1 MTTET
6 KSFAEIFQS
15 FQKHID
21 NEQDLREEI
30 RLIVRDQEQ
39 TARKIL
45 TVLQGVHQ
53 PEGLRE
59 IPAIC
64 EKARTLFED
73 VRQHFKELKSK
84 VPSDQYY
91 KFHDHWKFVSQ
102 RLTFVAAF
110 TVYLESESLVER
122 EQAAEMLGVEVD
134 RMQGFHL
141 DLEDFL
147 MGLLYLADE
156 LARFAVNSVTA
167 GDYNRPSRLAHFM
180 SQLDLGFRLLNLKN
194 DSLRKKFD
202 SLKYNLKKI
211 EEVIYDLSI
220 RGLRS
225 QADPVSAVEE
235 ISRKDVVGT

>member
-21 NEQDLREEI
+21 TEQDLREEI

-39 TARKIL
+39 TARRIL

-64 EKARTLFED
+64 EKARILFED
-73 VRQHFKELKSK
+73 VRKHFKELKSK

-91 KFHDHWKFVSQ
+91 KFHDHWRFVSQ
-102 RLTFVAAF
+102 RLTFVAAL
-110 TVYLESESLVER
+110 TVYLETESLIER

-134 RMQGFHL
+134 RTQGFHL

-167 GDYNRPSRLAHFM
+167 GDYNRPTRLAHFM

-220 RGLRS
+220 RGLKP
-225 QADPVSAVEE
+225 QIDPVTAVEE
-235 ISRKDVVGT
+235 NSREDAVGT